1 MCCPRWIIP
10 SLHSNCAIIN
20 TLQDNHLSVHNL
32 ICHTEEYKMLLNA
45 NTTVVL
51 TWLWLT
57 SKCDITGSN
66 SQVFPDRL
74 HIYYFK
80 ELKSDRC
87 VEVWPRQIQLGSW
100 PNVKVDSIQ
109 NHTIRSAN
117 VRDKVVLGPPQWLH
131 LYLTYIHNATN
142 NSPAYH
148 NYVQHGTF
156 TQLGLIVHW
165 QHWRNHSCAASC
177 SYRAYEMSNTE
188 PNACFATCVN
198 KRACRYKNPVKTF
211 FAFMVSQ
218 RNDSTLQYKPPRCI
232 WEPSVERCGVV
243 WGKGFGSPLLH
254 SAETNT
260 SEVMNKGRVYRGWRS
275 VSHTHT
281 HTHARPRAHFWTVD
295 FLVPS
300 DWLVSFVYWAMFV
313 IGLYLDYNLFQ
324 DFLQTQ

>member
-1 MCCPRWIIP
+1 M
-10 SLHSNCAIIN
+10 
-20 TLQDNHLSVHNL
+20 
-32 ICHTEEYKMLLNA
+32 
-45 NTTVVL
+45 
-51 TWLWLT
+51 
-57 SKCDITGSN
+57 
-66 SQVFPDRL
+66 
-74 HIYYFK
+74 
-80 ELKSDRC
+80 
-87 VEVWPRQIQLGSW
+87 
-100 PNVKVDSIQ
+100 
-109 NHTIRSAN
+109 
-117 VRDKVVLGPPQWLH
+117 VLGPPQWLH

-156 TQLGLIVHW
+156 TQLCLIVHW
-165 QHWRNHSCAASC
+165 QHWHNHSCAASC

-281 HTHARPRAHFWTVD
+281 HTCTPTRTFLDSGLPGSLGLARILCILSNVCYWALSRLQPVPR
-295 FLVPS
+295 LPS
-300 DWLVSFVYWAMFV
+300 NAINCRRAYDKHTHTQTQITKYTPASIHWQTCICTWKQCCVLVSNPHHSHPPSW
-313 IGLYLDYNLFQ
+313 LF
-324 DFLQTQ
+324 LI